1 MLKARPRSAQ
11 PAHLAV
17 LVPQARK
24 ALLELQ
30 ARRAAQSWLASLAQ
44 LAVPALPV
52 RKARSVRP
60 APKAR

>member
-1 MLKARPRSAQ
+1 MLKARRLSAQ
-11 PAHLAV
+11 QAHLAV

-24 ALLELQ
+24 VRQELQ

-44 LAVPALPV
+44 LAVPALLV
-52 RKARSVRP
+52 RKAQSVRP

>member
-1 MLKARPRSAQ
+1 MLKARPRSVR
-11 PAHLAV
+11 PVHLAV
-17 LVPQARK
+17 PVPQARK

-44 LAVPALPV
+44 LAVPALWV